1 MRESALRFETVMNKQ
16 SRATHDTA
24 LTRLNRR
31 QFGVMASAALAAL
44 GLGPSALGAQ
54 EPERPEGWRAFVD
67 TILKGK
73 DPVEDKVTLDLPEVS
88 ENGNLVPFT
97 VAVDY
102 EMGDIEYIQA
112 IHIIATDNDA
122 PPVASFYF
130 TSLSG
135 AARASAR
142 MRLLRTQEIVALA
155 QTSGGD
161 FFIGRRRI
169 EVLVGCC
176 GE

>member
-1 MRESALRFETVMNKQ
+1 MRLSRRRFTV
-16 SRATHDTA
+16 
-24 LTRLNRR
+24 LT
-31 QFGVMASAALAAL
+31 GTALAAF
-44 GLGPSALGAQ
+44 GLGWHPLRAQ
-54 EPERPEGWRAFVD
+54 EDEAPTDWQAHVD
-67 TILKGK
+67 AILKGK
-73 DPVEDKVTLDLPEVS
+73 EPVEDKVTLDLPEVS

-102 EMGDIEYIQA
+102 PMTDTDFIQA
-112 IHIIATDNDA
+112 VHVIATDNDA

-130 TSLSG
+130 TPESSV
-135 AARASAR
+135 ARASSR

-161 FFIGRRRI
+161 FYIGRRRI

>member
-1 MRESALRFETVMNKQ
+1 MTNPLKTLPSLSRRSFNGLALSALAF
-16 SRATHDTA
+16 A
-24 LTRLNRR
+24 
-31 QFGVMASAALAAL
+31 
-44 GLGPSALGAQ
+44 GLGWPRLGAQ
-54 EPERPEGWRAFVD
+54 EPEAPSAWQAHLD
-67 TILKGK
+67 AILGGAE
-73 DPVEDKVTLDLPEVS
+73 PTEDKVTLALPEVS

-102 EMGDIEYIQA
+102 PMTDTDFIQA
-112 IHIIATDNDA
+112 IHVIGTDNDA
-122 PPVASFYF
+122 PPIASFYF
-130 TSLSG
+130 TPASSI
-135 AARASAR
+135 ARASSR

-155 QTSGGD
+155 QTSGGA

>member
-1 MRESALRFETVMNKQ
+1 MTKPLRTLPSLSRRSFNGLVVSALAF
-16 SRATHDTA
+16 A
-24 LTRLNRR
+24 
-31 QFGVMASAALAAL
+31 
-44 GLGPSALGAQ
+44 GLGWPRLGAQ
-54 EPERPEGWRAFVD
+54 EAAASAWQAHLD
-67 TILKGK
+67 AILGGAE
-73 DPVEDKVTLDLPEVS
+73 PTEDKVTLALPEVS

-102 EMGDIEYIQA
+102 PMTDTDFIQA
-112 IHIIATDNDA
+112 IHVIGTDNDA
-122 PPVASFYF
+122 PPIASFYF
-130 TSLSG
+130 TPASSI
-135 AARASAR
+135 ARASSR

-155 QTSGGD
+155 QTSGGA

>member
-1 MRESALRFETVMNKQ
+1 MNTK
-16 SRATHDTA
+16 SNA
-24 LTRLNRR
+24 LTLLSRR
-31 QFGVMASAALAAL
+31 QFAAMTSAAVAAL
-44 GLGPSALGAQ
+44 WLGWHPLRAQ
-54 EPERPEGWRAFVD
+54 EEEGPTAWQAHLD

-73 DPVEDKVTLDLPEVS
+73 EPVEDKVTLDLPEVS

-102 EMGDIEYIQA
+102 EVTDTDFIQA
-112 IHIIATDNDA
+112 IHVIATDNDA

-130 TSLSG
+130 TLASS
-135 AARASAR
+135 AARASSR

-176 GE
+176 GEN